1 MKLEE
6 LYEIIKKRR
15 NSKSKSSYIVSLID
29 TGLDRMIQK
38 VGEEAVEVVIAAK
51 NSDNYKIV
59 SESAD
64 LLFHLLI
71 LLESSGIALNDIYE
85 ELRSRNK

>member
-6 LYEIIKKRR
+6 LYAVIQKRIR
-15 NSKSKSSYIVSLID
+15 EKQEGSYVASVIAEGV
-29 TGLDRMIQK
+29 DRAIQK

-51 NSDNYKIV
+51 NGERQRII

-71 LLESSGIALNDIYE
+71 LLAMQDISLE
-85 ELRSRNK
+85 DIGNELDARK

>member
-6 LYEIIKKRR
+6 LYAVIQKRIR
-15 NSKSKSSYIVSLID
+15 EKQEGSYVASVVAESV
-29 TGLDRMIQK
+29 DRAIQK

-51 NSDNYKIV
+51 NGERQRII

-71 LLESSGIALNDIYE
+71 LLAMQDIALEDIGN
-85 ELRSRNK
+85 ELDARK